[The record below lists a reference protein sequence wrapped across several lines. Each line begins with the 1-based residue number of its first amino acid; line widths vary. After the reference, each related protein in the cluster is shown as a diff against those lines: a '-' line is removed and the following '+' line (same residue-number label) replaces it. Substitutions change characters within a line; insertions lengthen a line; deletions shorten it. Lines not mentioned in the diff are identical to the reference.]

1 MTTVADNMA
10 ANNNTDIVTDI
21 IKVKDEVPREL
32 KSSSY

>member
-1 MTTVADNMA
+1 MTTIADSMA

-21 IKVKDEVPREL
+21 IKVKDEVPSEM